1 MGDVKTNIVDFVE
14 LQLIEN
20 ALSARF
26 TEMEK
31 LKDHNELE
39 QAKKEQEEKRS
50 KLDDIENN
58 FHDIEVKRKKIEDT
72 LGTNEEKI
80 KSNEEKLFSGSITD
94 SKELSNY
101 QGEIESLK
109 KNNSHLE
116 DEILELM
123 EEQDN
128 LEPKI
133 ESLKKDLEELENTIS
148 RMKSEIE
155 EKKEVLKHNM
165 EGLNKRK
172 EDVISRI
179 SEEDIKKFNDT
190 KAKKGGIA
198 VSVLKDN
205 FCSVCNMEIPSI
217 DTEKFIDSDTL
228 YNCPVCGRLLVI
240 YRPEIDDI
248 KKELE

>member
-1 MGDVKTNIVDFVE
+1 MADAKTNIVDMVE

-20 ALSARF
+20 AISARF
-26 TEMEK
+26 ADMEK
-31 LKDHNELE
+31 LKDHQELK
-39 QAKKEQEEKRS
+39 QAKRGLEEKKT
-50 KLDDIENN
+50 KLEEVESNY
-58 FHDIEVKRKKIEDT
+58 HEIEVRRKKTEDT
-72 LGTNEEKI
+72 LGINEEKI
-80 KSNEEKLFSGSITD
+80 KSNEKKLFSGSITD

-116 DEILELM
+116 DDILELM

-128 LEPKI
+128 LEP
-133 ESLKKDLEELENTIS
+133 ERDSLKKELEELKHKIS
-148 RMKSEIE
+148 SIRSEIE
-155 EKKEVLKHNM
+155 EKREVLKHNM

-172 EDVISRI
+172 EDVLARI
-179 SEEDIKKFNDT
+179 SEEDIKKYNDT

-205 FCSVCNMEIPSI
+205 FCSVCNMEIPSV

-228 YNCPVCGRLLVI
+228 YNCPVCGRLSVI